1 MQYILF
7 LRQRF
12 VRRWALNDTPVRSLA
27 KAISWRVTGTI
38 DTFLISW
45 LITGQI
51 LLASGIALTEIL
63 TKIFLFWVHERVWCR
78 IKWGTNKT

>member
-1 MQYILF
+1 MS
-7 LRQRF
+7 
-12 VRRWALNDTPVRSLA
+12 DTPVRSLA

-51 LLASGIALTEIL
+51 LIASGIAFTEIM
-63 TKIFLFWVHERVWCR
+63 TKICLFWAHERVWNR
-78 IKWGTNKT
+78 ISWGKDVDK